1 MVSRTPIH
9 PRRAVNA
16 TAYVV
21 VLECD
26 HIIRIP
32 AELASSVG
40 FALAI
45 HDCDECGPSCDC
57 RPCQKER
64 GA

>member
-1 MVSRTPIH
+1 MRTPIH
-9 PRRAVNA
+9 PRRAKNA

-26 HIIRIP
+26 HIVRIP
-32 AELASSVG
+32 PEITDAVG
-40 FALAI
+40 FSLAV
-45 HDCDECGPSCDC
+45 HDCEDCGPDCSC